1 MNKKVRL
8 KKQNSLAAYLFVLPA
23 VCLLLMFTL
32 YPLINLMY
40 LSFFNYNLIGS
51 KQFVGLQNYYT
62 LFFVKKDFWQALK
75 NTAVFATTVVFFS
88 LALAVLLAMWLQK
101 DNLLNRLL
109 QRSMFTPYLIS
120 TVSCAYIWSWMY
132 DVDAGILNALMEF
145 FKLPHLK
152 WLNSSE
158 MAIFCV
164 ATVSVWKSLGYYLI
178 IALYSIKSIP
188 RDVLDAARLEN
199 SNFIINF
206 FYIILPMI
214 SPQIF
219 FLLITITISSYKV
232 FDIVKIMTNAGPGNA
247 TDVIVTYIYRY
258 AFELNSKIG
267 YASAAASILLLIM
280 MILTYFYFKLLAKKV
295 YYQ

>member
-8 KKQNSLAAYLFVLPA
+8 KKQNSIAAYLFVLPA
-23 VCLLLMFTL
+23 VCLLLIFTL
-32 YPLINLMY
+32 YPLINLLY

-62 LFFVKKDFWQALK
+62 LFFVKKDFCQALK

-101 DNLLNRLL
+101 DSLLNRLL

-132 DVDAGILNALMEF
+132 DFDSGILNALLGI

-164 ATVSVWKSLGYYLI
+164 ATVAVWKSLGYYLI

-232 FDIVKIMTNAGPGNA
+232 FDIVKIMTNTGPGNA

-280 MILTYFYFKLLAKKV
+280 VILTYFYFKLLAKKV